1 MLTQTHSRWTLPLL
15 AVVGVAAATAYQS
28 TSGQNGGAP
37 PRPAVVATVDLV
49 SVFQQL
55 DSRAAADV
63 ELQKLADELTRLSQA
78 KIEQAKQLEID
89 LDMHVQGTPKYDE
102 AEDKWK
108 QATMEAQALT
118 EYGKLKLDHKVAES
132 LRTAYEDL
140 KVGLKSF
147 AQERGYDVILLNDS
161 ISALEKGTK
170 DQVEQQIS
178 ARRVLYAADTLDV
191 TNDVVAWMNGK
202 R

>member
-1 MLTQTHSRWTLPLL
+1 MFTRSPSRSVVPLL
-15 AVVGVAAATAYQS
+15 LMVVIGAAVVVQTL
-28 TSGQNGGAP
+28 GQNGGTAP
-37 PRPAVVATVDLV
+37 PATVIATIDLV
-49 SVFQQL
+49 AVFQQL

-63 ELQKLADELTRLSQA
+63 ELQKLADELTKLSQA
-78 KIEQAKQLEID
+78 KIDEAKQLQVD
-89 LDMHVQGTPKYDE
+89 LDMHVQGTPKYKE
-102 AEDKWK
+102 AEERWK
-108 QATMEAQALT
+108 RATMEAQALT

-147 AQERGYDVILLNDS
+147 AEERGYDVILLNDS
-161 ISALEKGTK
+161 LSALEKGTK

-178 ARRVLYAADTLDV
+178 ARRVLYAAGGLDV
-191 TNDVVAWMNGK
+191 TAEVVAWMNTK

>member
-1 MLTQTHSRWTLPLL
+1 MFTRSPSRSVAPLL
-15 AVVGVAAATAYQS
+15 LMVVIGAAVVVQTL
-28 TSGQNGGAP
+28 GQNGGTAP
-37 PRPAVVATVDLV
+37 PATVIATIDLV
-49 SVFQQL
+49 AVFQQL

-63 ELQKLADELTRLSQA
+63 ELQKLADELTKLSQA
-78 KIEQAKQLEID
+78 KIDEAKQLQVD
-89 LDMHVQGTPKYDE
+89 LDMHVQGTPKYKE
-102 AEDKWK
+102 AEERWK
-108 QATMEAQALT
+108 RATMEAQALT

-147 AQERGYDVILLNDS
+147 AEERGYDVILLNDS
-161 ISALEKGTK
+161 LSALEKGTK

-178 ARRVLYAADTLDV
+178 ARRVLYAAGGLDV
-191 TNDVVAWMNGK
+191 TAEVVAWMNTK